1 MHLIFSF
8 LLAFSIP
15 LSGMGT
21 QFLVLPSSAEELSM
35 GSHATLPGLFSVNPA
50 LFSAPKKY
58 PHFSIDRGTWLG
70 DVTLTHLG
78 YNQNSG
84 SRTTHLGIK
93 YSGLTDLEFRQDMP
107 QDDASSRFSA
117 YGLAIDG
124 GASISRENQKFG
136 FSISYI
142 NFGLYTESSSG
153 IAINLGYALE
163 LKNGVTLGLVGQNI
177 GWMKKLSSSSPSL
190 PVRFSTGLSKLIR
203 SDMFT
208 NKIFGSVEW
217 NSIISAPK
225 IYVGNRFSWNRLDIL
240 TGYSTAKEVVESSI
254 GIGLNLNRYHI
265 AYGVRVGSQDLGIPK
280 TLSLRLLLP

>member
-93 YSGLTDLEFRQDMP
+93 YSGLTDLEFRQDTP

-117 YGLAIDG
+117 YGLAIDV

-153 IAINLGYALE
+153 IALNLGYALE

-208 NKIFGSVEW
+208 NNIFGSVEW

-265 AYGVRVGSQDLGIPK
+265 AYGVRIGSQDLGIPK

>member
-35 GSHATLPGLFSVNPA
+35 GSHATLPGLFSLNPA

-93 YSGLTDLEFRQDMP
+93 YSGLTDLEFRQDTP

-117 YGLAIDG
+117 YGLAING

-153 IAINLGYALE
+153 IALNLGYALE

-177 GWMKKLSSSSPSL
+177 GWMKELSSSSPSL

-208 NKIFGSVEW
+208 NNIFGSVEW

-225 IYVGNRFSWNRLDIL
+225 IYVGNRFSWNRLEIL

>member
-153 IAINLGYALE
+153 IALNLGYALE

-190 PVRFSTGLSKLIR
+190 PLRFSTGLSKLIR

-208 NKIFGSVEW
+208 NNIFGSVEW

-225 IYVGNRFSWNRLDIL
+225 IYVGNRFSWNRLEIL

>member
-107 QDDASSRFSA
+107 QDNASSRFSA

-153 IAINLGYALE
+153 IALNLGYALE

-225 IYVGNRFSWNRLDIL
+225 IYVGNRFSWNRLEIL

>member
-107 QDDASSRFSA
+107 QDNASSRFSA

-124 GASISRENQKFG
+124 GASISRKNQKFG

-153 IAINLGYALE
+153 IALNLGYALE

-190 PVRFSTGLSKLIR
+190 PLRFSTGLSKLIR

-208 NKIFGSVEW
+208 NNIFGSVEW

>member
-58 PHFSIDRGTWLG
+58 PHFSIDRGPWLG

-153 IAINLGYALE
+153 IALNFGYALE

-208 NKIFGSVEW
+208 NNIFGSVEW

-225 IYVGNRFSWNRLDIL
+225 IYVGNRFSWNRLEIL

>member
-93 YSGLTDLEFRQDMP
+93 YSGLTDLEFRQDTP

-117 YGLAIDG
+117 YGLAING

-153 IAINLGYALE
+153 IALNLGYALE

-208 NKIFGSVEW
+208 NNIFGSVEW

-225 IYVGNRFSWNRLDIL
+225 IYVGNRFSWNRLEIL

>member
-1 MHLIFSF
+1 
-8 LLAFSIP
+8 
-15 LSGMGT
+15 MGT

-93 YSGLTDLEFRQDMP
+93 YSGLTDLEFRQDTP

-153 IAINLGYALE
+153 IALNLGYALE

-190 PVRFSTGLSKLIR
+190 PLRFSTGLSKLIR

-208 NKIFGSVEW
+208 NNIFGSVEW

-225 IYVGNRFSWNRLDIL
+225 IYVGNRFSWNRLEIL

>member
-35 GSHATLPGLFSVNPA
+35 GSHATLPGLFSLNPA

-177 GWMKKLSSSSPSL
+177 GWMKELSSSSPSL

-225 IYVGNRFSWNRLDIL
+225 IYVGNRFSWNRLEIL